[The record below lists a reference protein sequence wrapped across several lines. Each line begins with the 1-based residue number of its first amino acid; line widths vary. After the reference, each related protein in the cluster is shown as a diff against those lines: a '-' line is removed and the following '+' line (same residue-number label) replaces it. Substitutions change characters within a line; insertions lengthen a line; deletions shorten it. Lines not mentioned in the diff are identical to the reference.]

1 MLVGLVI
8 NFLAFKMAVAILW
21 AAVKVSAP
29 ILWATVKVIMLRDK
43 KYANCFHLL
52 LYSIFKLFNFIICLV
67 AYLL

>member
-1 MLVGLVI
+1 VLVGLVI

-29 ILWATVKVIMLRDK
+29 IVKVIMLRDK

-52 LYSIFKLFNFIICLV
+52 LYSIFKLFNFIICWV